1 MTTGNTVDI
10 IAVLNSAWSI
20 FIVILGIGIFAYS
33 KITSYMKLSK
43 EQKVEAALKVVKS
56 ELLKLMSDAE
66 IEWQDFAKSGEI
78 KKSQVITEIYNKFP
92 FLADYISQDELI
104 AKISEMIEEKMAD
117 MNKIINNITPEDV
130 TNVIDKKNNNQ

>member
-1 MTTGNTVDI
+1 MTTVNTVDI